1 VLVEPYPVFLE
12 ALERLVEAIDITA
25 VGATTSP
32 AEALGIIRQT
42 SPDLLMASIN
52 ARDGDFDTL
61 ALVREV
67 RSTPGLPTR
76 VVVLGELADDQL
88 AIAALNAGASAY
100 LAKTADADD
109 VAHAVRQTFH
119 HSLYLASSQLRL
131 QAVSSPANDASQLT
145 RRESEILRL
154 VAEGMSNAQ
163 IAQMLWVT
171 EQTIKFHL
179 SNVYRK
185 LHVSNRTE
193 ASRWA
198 QLNGLLDQQQ
208 PLMRASGDG

>member
-1 VLVEPYPVFLE
+1 V
-12 ALERLVEAIDITA
+12 A
-25 VGATTSP
+25 V
-32 AEALGIIRQT
+32 R
-42 SPDLLMASIN
+42 
-52 ARDGDFDTL
+52 
-61 ALVREV
+61 
-67 RSTPGLPTR
+67 
-76 VVVLGELADDQL
+76 GEHADDQL

-131 QAVSSPANDASQLT
+131 QAVSPQADDAHHLT

-198 QLNGLLDQQQ
+198 QLNGLLDQEHP
-208 PLMRASGDG
+208 PLMRAAGDG